1 MPFISSETLKANQ
14 AQFPAFFYP
23 SALVDFAYS
32 DSLEVEEITRES
44 GLSLYFSAETL
55 RTIFRPFSPDQT
67 KGDSFPLTEA
77 QIQKIFDAAE
87 PYLQY
92 IARAW
97 LRKVNCPLFVL
108 DILAYAEQQA
118 RESLLAI
125 RNQPACKAK
134 NNHSVLHARSVD
146 PPDDGVV
153 HRSEASQ
160 VVKSGF
166 KRRKVSVDAWTPSSI
181 KRVEDIIQD
190 QSSKIE
196 PTVTDLLVVQKKD
209 QTPSSTHIDY
219 EHGQSVKTEHDNVA
233 DDVNNGPKKHKNKV
247 ISNRTAELEVSGVSH
262 LVLPDLTGPEMEE
275 LDGIDRVQAS
285 FQTSVIIPTSIL
297 HQTGEPFHRSSLL
310 FDLDESLFNLG
321 TKLTAQNTHFNFA
334 DLVTISHTIRL
345 PTIHDQACISL
356 LSAEEPDTT
365 NIELPLDL
373 KFIPAMNN
381 IFAVSGNNSDNL
393 LKLNIIFSW
402 YNFSF
407 IGLGLMLQRLND
419 LLRHME
425 LIESS
430 YAQTRANFLQTME
443 NLQTT
448 GADPIMVL
456 EALRLGEPEHCSISV
471 EEMTTLA
478 TLFNWSSPLNFQK
491 LDTAVS
497 HSTAKWLQLLRKLHS
512 GKTTLDN
519 QGNDSIFFTT
529 PKCKLSE

>member
-23 SALVDFAYS
+23 SALVDFAYC
-32 DSLEVEEITRES
+32 DSPEVREITRES

-55 RTIFRPFSPDQT
+55 RTIFHPFTPDQT

-87 PYLQY
+87 PYL
-92 IARAW
+92 
-97 LRKVNCPLFVL
+97 
-108 DILAYAEQQA
+108 
-118 RESLLAI
+118 
-125 RNQPACKAK
+125 AK

-166 KRRKVSVDAWTPSSI
+166 KRRKVSVDAWTPSSM
-181 KRVEDIIQD
+181 KRVEDIIRD

-209 QTPSSTHIDY
+209 QTPSSTHINY

-247 ISNRTAELEVSGVSH
+247 ISNRTAELEVSGVSDEYIPTARPLLLVYPKGH

-334 DLVTISHTIRL
+334 DLVTISHTIQL